1 MGAAGIIYPQ
11 FCSII
16 NATAGKKPKERSMSS
31 LFDKITTFVNAQVN
45 DFLGRNPKSPLARIQ
60 LNAAEAEKN
69 PRPSVQAL
77 RQRLEEAIAYEDE
90 LEAKIE
96 TLMRAALDLD
106 QQVDRRLHSGDELAA
121 RRLQVQ
127 LNMKQRQLTIAE
139 SELRDHRVLTQRL
152 MQEMTALEMALDSQD
167 RRAETAA
174 ASSSGKSQPGSIS
187 VPVEGLDSVQRPSV
201 FDAAAD
207 KLNKTRSSLENL
219 LNNSPVPAAPG
230 ISKQYEKFDIVDEA
244 PDPRQ
249 PKSKP
254 RMPNEGDMKARLSRL
269 SKPDRDDS

>member
-1 MGAAGIIYPQ
+1 
-11 FCSII
+11 
-16 NATAGKKPKERSMSS
+16 MSS
-31 LFDKITTFVNAQVN
+31 LFDKITVLVNAQVN

-69 PRPSVQAL
+69 PRRSIQAL

-106 QQVDRRLHSGDELAA
+106 QQVDRRLHSGDDLAA
-121 RRLQVQ
+121 RRLQGQ

-139 SELRDHRVLTQRL
+139 AELRDHRALTQHL
-152 MQEMTALEMALDSQD
+152 MQEMTTLEIALDSQD
-167 RRAETAA
+167 RRAENAA
-174 ASSSGKSQPGSIS
+174 PSSSGKPRKGSARI
-187 VPVEGLDSVQRPSV
+187 PVEGLDSVQRPSV
-201 FDAAAD
+201 FDAASD
-207 KLNKTRSSLENL
+207 KLNRTRSSLENL
-219 LNNSPVPAAPG
+219 LSSSPVPAAPE
-230 ISKQYEKFDIVDEA
+230 ISKQYEKFDVVDEA

-254 RMPNEGDMKARLSRL
+254 PKPNKDDMKARLSRL
-269 SKPDRDDS
+269 SKPSGDDR

>member
-1 MGAAGIIYPQ
+1 
-11 FCSII
+11 
-16 NATAGKKPKERSMSS
+16 MSS
-31 LFDKITTFVNAQVN
+31 LFDKITTLVNAQVN

-106 QQVDRRLHSGDELAA
+106 QQVDRWLHSGDELAA

-174 ASSSGKSQPGSIS
+174 APSSGKSQPGSIS
-187 VPVEGLDSVQRPSV
+187 VSVEGLDSVQRPSV

-219 LNNSPVPAAPG
+219 LNNSPVPAAPR

-254 RMPNEGDMKARLSRL
+254 RTPNEGDMKARLSRL
-269 SKPDRDDS
+269 SKPDGDDS